1 MSIQRALPFLFM
13 ILLIAACTGGDSGV
27 SQEVRSSRTP
37 HTWYAYLNNVGT
49 YSSARTVDL
58 NNDSILDIVIG
69 AGGKEEEHSDTAIIA
84 LDGATGRTLWAV
96 PGENQN
102 VGSAVF

>member
-1 MSIQRALPFLFM
+1 MRIKKSVPFLF
-13 ILLIAACTGGDSGV
+13 LSALIAACTGGGTGRSREAG
-27 SQEVRSSRTP
+27 SSRAP

-69 AGGKEEEHSDTAIIA
+69 AGGKEEEHTDTAIIA

-102 VGSAVF
+102 VGSAV